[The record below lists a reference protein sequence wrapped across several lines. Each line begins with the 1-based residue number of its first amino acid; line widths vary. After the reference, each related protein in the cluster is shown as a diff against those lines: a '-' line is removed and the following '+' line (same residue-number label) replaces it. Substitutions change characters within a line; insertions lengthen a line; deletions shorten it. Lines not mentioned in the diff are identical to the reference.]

1 MKTIEKVMHYLNNDP
16 VCRDNDNMLIAKVWF
31 DEMSNAQKTEPTVQ
45 FLIDFSEGKYSSAES
60 ILRCRQKLQQ
70 EFPGLRGK
78 SYMARHNISYEQLFI

>member
-31 DEMSNAQKTEPTVQ
+31 DEMSNAQKSEPTVQ

-60 ILRCRQKLQQ
+60 IRRCRQKLQQ
-70 EFPGLRGK
+70 EYPGLRGR
-78 SYMARHNISYEQLFI
+78 SYMARHNSSYEQLFI

>member
-31 DEMSNAQKTEPTVQ
+31 DEMSNDQKTEPTVQ

-60 ILRCRQKLQQ
+60 IRRCRQKLQQ
-70 EFPGLRGK
+70 EYPGLRGR
-78 SYMARHNISYEQLFI
+78 SYMARHNSSYEQLFI